1 MARTGH
7 ERFTQPTVATHR
19 RYEAL
24 RAYYVEELSAAEIAA
39 RFGYTKASVQTL
51 ISQYRKADPGELFQT
66 SRPGPKRQ
74 PKKDA
79 ARERAIGEYSYDGL
93 VARLSPIAGGDFSVA
108 VPFPR

>member
-24 RAYYVEELSAAEIAA
+24 RAYYVEELSAADIAA
-39 RFGYTKASVQTL
+39 RFGYTKASAQTL
-51 ISQYRKADPGELFQT
+51 ISQYRQADVGELFQS

-79 ARERAIGEYSYDGL
+79 ARARAIEL
-93 VARLSPIAGGDFSVA
+93 RRARHGIEEIVSDLI
-108 VPFPR
+108 R